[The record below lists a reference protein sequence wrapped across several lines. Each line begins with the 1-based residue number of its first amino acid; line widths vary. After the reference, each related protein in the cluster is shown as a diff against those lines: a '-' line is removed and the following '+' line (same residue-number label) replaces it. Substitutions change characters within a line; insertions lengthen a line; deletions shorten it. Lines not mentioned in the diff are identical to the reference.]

1 MPGPRED
8 GPRIHGA
15 PPPEKVLQRIRER
28 RTRLRAKR
36 ARLGELADIDLE
48 EEFEN

>member
-1 MPGPRED
+1 MPGQRK
-8 GPRIHGA
+8 GKLRIHGA
-15 PPPEKVLQRIRER
+15 PLLEEVLQWIRER

-48 EEFEN
+48 EESED